1 METKGT
7 YKIRFTKKAHR
18 KHGRLPRVVQLKL
31 DKITELWVENPRTST
46 KGFKPLPGKNEYRCW
61 VGRSHRVEW
70 MVDDDERT
78 VTIVDIGS
86 REGM

>member
-1 METKGT
+1 MASERR
-7 YKIRFTKKAHR
+7 YEIRFRKKAHKR
-18 KHGRLPRVVQLKL
+18 YQKLPKAIRLKL
-31 DKITELWVENPRTST
+31 DKIVERWVTNPRTKT

-61 VGRSHRVEW
+61 VGLHHRVEW

-78 VTIVDIGS
+78 VTIVDVGS